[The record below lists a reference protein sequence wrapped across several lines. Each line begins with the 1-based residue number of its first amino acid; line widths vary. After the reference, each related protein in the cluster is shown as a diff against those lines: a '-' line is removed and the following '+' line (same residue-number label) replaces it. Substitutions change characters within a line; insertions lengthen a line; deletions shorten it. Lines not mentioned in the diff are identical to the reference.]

1 MRVAR
6 LETALGAL
14 GTAALLGVLSLAV
27 GLDAAGWSVG
37 LVSGWAAT
45 ALLVV
50 GRARRGDPVLPP
62 DRVTLGRAVLTA
74 GVAALVAGSADRPLP
89 VTAVV
94 VLSSVALV
102 LDNVDG
108 RVARRTGTA
117 TPFGARLDGEVDA
130 FLILVLS
137 IAVARDHGAWVL
149 AIGAARYV
157 FLGAGWVLPWL
168 AAPLPPRYW
177 GKVVAAASG
186 VVLTVAVSGVLPHPV
201 GTVAVGVVLLLLA
214 ESFGRSVVW
223 LYRTG
228 AGPRT
233 RRALRST
240 TAVVAAGV
248 VWAVLVAPPRLDQ
261 LTPGSFAR
269 IPLEGLALVAL
280 GLVLPPR
287 PRRVVA
293 TAAGVALA
301 VLAVVKLLDTGF
313 TAQIG
318 RPFNP
323 VLDHGAFV
331 PAVEV
336 VQDSVGEAATLVVL
350 GLAALALVLAIA
362 LVVASTIRLTGGA
375 ARHRG
380 RSARGLAALGLVWA
394 VCAALSLQL
403 TPAGPVA
410 STSAA
415 GLALAHG
422 RDVGRALA
430 DQERFDT
437 EVRSADPRTG
447 AASGPGLLAAL
458 RGKDVV
464 IAFVE
469 SYGRVAVEDP
479 VVAPGVTSVLRT
491 GTTRL
496 ERAGFEARSA
506 FLDSPTYGGYSW
518 LAHATLQSGLWIDGQ
533 PRYDRLMA
541 SDRRTLSSA
550 FGAAG
555 WRTVG
560 VNPAHDGP
568 WPEGTSFY
576 GYDRVYD
583 RNGLG
588 YRGPAFS
595 WARVPDQYTLAA
607 FERLELRPGHA
618 PVMAQIDLVSS
629 HQPWTPLPAMVPWD
643 ELGDGS
649 VVFEGMVAQGLS
661 PEEAWRDPETVR
673 RLYAQSI
680 QYSLE
685 ALISWV
691 ARLDDPDLVLVVVGD
706 HQPPTAISA
715 PDAGREV
722 LVSLVTSDPAVLEG
736 ISAWDWQTGLLP
748 GPTAPVWPMDAF
760 RDRFLDAFGAAPG
773 VRAEG
778 PVR

>member
-1 MRVAR
+1 MRALR
-6 LETALGAL
+6 LEAVLGAL
-14 GTAALLGVLSLAV
+14 GTAALLGVLSLTA
-27 GLDAAGWSVG
+27 GLDAVGWSVG
-37 LVSGWAAT
+37 LASGWAAT
-45 ALLVV
+45 ALVV
-50 GRARRGDPVLPP
+50 AGRARRGEPVLPP

-74 GVAALVAGSADRPLP
+74 GVAGLVASSADRPLP

-94 VLSSVALV
+94 VLSSVALA

-108 RVARRTGTA
+108 RVARRTRTA
-117 TPFGARLDGEVDA
+117 TPFGARCDGEVDA

-137 IAVARDHGAWVL
+137 VAVARDHGAWVL

-157 FLGAGWVLPWL
+157 FLAAGWLLPWL

-177 GKVVAAASG
+177 GKVVAAFSG
-186 VVLTVAVSGVLPHPV
+186 VALTVAVSGVLPRPA
-201 GTVAVGVVLLLLA
+201 GAVAVGVALLLVV
-214 ESFGRSVVW
+214 ESFGHSVVW

-233 RRALRST
+233 RRALRLT
-240 TAVVAAGV
+240 TALVAAGV

-261 LTPGSFAR
+261 LSPTAFAR
-269 IPLEGLALVAL
+269 VPLEGLALVAL
-280 GLVLPPR
+280 ALVLPPR

-293 TAAGVALA
+293 AVAGVVLA

-313 TAQIG
+313 TAQLG

-331 PAVEV
+331 PAIEV
-336 VQDSVGEAATLVVL
+336 VQDSVGESATLVVL
-350 GLAALALVLAIA
+350 GLAALALVLVVA
-362 LVVASTIRLTGGA
+362 LVVASTVRLTSGA
-375 ARHRG
+375 ARHPR
-380 RSARGLAALGLVWA
+380 RSVRGLAVLGLVWT

-422 RDVGRALA
+422 REVSSALA
-430 DQERFDT
+430 DQQRFDA
-437 EVRSADPRTG
+437 EVRSADPRT
-447 AASGPGLLAAL
+447 APSSGPGPLAAL

-469 SYGRVAVEDP
+469 SYGRIALEDP
-479 VVAPGVTSVLRT
+479 GIAPGVTSVLRT

-568 WPEGTSFY
+568 WPEGASFY

-583 RNGLG
+583 QPGLG
-588 YRGPAFS
+588 YEGPGFS
-595 WARVPDQYTLAA
+595 WSRVPDQYTLAA
-607 FERLELRPGHA
+607 FERLELWPGHP

-629 HQPWTPLPAMVPWD
+629 HQPWTPLPSMVPWE

-649 VVFEGMVAQGLS
+649 VFHGMAEQGLS
-661 PEEAWRDPETVR
+661 PEEAWRDPGTVR
-673 RLYAQSI
+673 ELYARSI

-685 ALISWV
+685 ALVSWV
-691 ARLDDPDLVLVVVGD
+691 AHLDDADLVLVLVGD

-722 LVSLVTSDPAVLEG
+722 PVSLVTSDPAVLDAVA
-736 ISAWDWQTGLLP
+736 AWDWQAGLLP
-748 GPTAPVWPMDAF
+748 GPTAPVWRMDAF
-760 RDRFLDAFGAAPG
+760 RDRFLDAFGTDPA